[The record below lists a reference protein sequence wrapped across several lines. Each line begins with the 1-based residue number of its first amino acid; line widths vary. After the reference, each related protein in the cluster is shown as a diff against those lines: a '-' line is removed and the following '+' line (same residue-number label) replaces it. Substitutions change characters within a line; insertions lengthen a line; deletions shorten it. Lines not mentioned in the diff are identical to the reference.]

1 MLKARLSSFGGRGSR
16 KSCHSEF
23 AYLAKVKVA
32 VFFAWVNCCLLEL
45 SETLKFEVEFELKL
59 SRNER

>member
-32 VFFAWVNCCLLEL
+32 ALFAWVNCCRLEL
-45 SETLKFEVEFELKL
+45 SEILKFEVTFELRTVQK
-59 SRNER
+59 